1 MPNPGVMRHHLS
13 DARVV
18 HLAILAIPF
27 VVTVIALAGLTHDF
41 PVFQSGDER
50 IHFDIVSRVALQWPR
65 PVLWGYGSWSGPLV
79 YWLLAA
85 LSRPF
90 GGSLATT
97 RLVVA
102 AFSWATCAIA
112 YRLFR
117 DRLKARPKDALAL
130 SLVLALSPFFFGQAF
145 RVLTDDPTWL
155 FVVAALDCLVA
166 YALGPRTGRLA
177 AFAAL
182 ACAAT
187 LMRQFSAWL
196 FVPAAVA
203 LAGSGL
209 PTRRFVAGAAALC
222 AGLLPLVLLTSL
234 WGGLLPRGSGSG
246 GLGHPPALSSLLLSL
261 AVVGAYGV
269 LLMPAK
275 EIARLPHSLR
285 RRGGLIA
292 AAAMA
297 VAGVTLAAGALRGV
311 VGRDPYSLGWL
322 SFAGR
327 LYPGAQGTS
336 LLLWVLV
343 PIGAAVA
350 VTLVLTRWRTTVDR
364 VLVVSLLGLLA
375 ATMIGPAWYQ
385 RYVDFPVLLL
395 LSSLALT
402 SEVELSTIDRLRW
415 LVVVVVSAAW
425 MVALA
430 KVG

>member
-1 MPNPGVMRHHLS
+1 MRHHLS
-13 DARVV
+13 DARAVHIVV
-18 HLAILAIPF
+18 LAIPF
-27 VVTVIALAGLTHDF
+27 LVTAIALAGLKHDL

-50 IHFDIVSRVALQWPR
+50 IHFDIVSQFALRWPR

-85 LSRPF
+85 LSLPF
-90 GGSLATT
+90 GVTLAST
-97 RLVVA
+97 RLVVTVL
-102 AFSWATCAIA
+102 SWATCAIA
-112 YRLFR
+112 YHLFR

-130 SLVLALSPFFFGQAF
+130 ALVLAFSPFYFGQAF
-145 RVLTDDPTWL
+145 RVLTDNPTWL

-166 YALGPRTGRLA
+166 YALGPRAGRLA

-182 ACAAT
+182 AGAAT

-196 FVPAAVA
+196 FVPAAAA
-203 LAGSGL
+203 LASSGL
-209 PTRRFVAGAAALC
+209 TPRRFATGAAVLC
-222 AGLLPLVLLTSL
+222 AGLLPLVLLTSV

-246 GLGHPPALSSLLLSL
+246 GTGLPPALSSLLLSL
-261 AVVGAYGV
+261 AVVGVYGV
-269 LLMPAK
+269 LMVPAK
-275 EIARLPHSLR
+275 EIARLPRSLH

-292 AAAMA
+292 AAAVA
-297 VAGVTLAAGALRGV
+297 LAGVALATGALRGV

-327 LYPGAQGTS
+327 LYPGPQGTS

-343 PIGAAVA
+343 PIGAAVIA
-350 VTLVLTRWRTTVDR
+350 ILVLTRSGTTVDR
-364 VLVVSLLGLLA
+364 VLVASLLGLLA

-402 SEVELSTIDRLRW
+402 SEVELSTVDRLRW
-415 LVVVVVSAAW
+415 LVVVAVSAAW
-425 MVALA
+425 MVAIA